1 MLAQDRP
8 KSHGMTAVFK
18 DYGRRYPVL
27 DIKSWNFKTSVFS
40 RVSRAGFFV
49 QFSPAVV
56 SILHDLPLSRMLNSD
71 MGMWHECQLWPHH
84 DRSNA
89 QRGNFSKW
97 KRINFL
103 KFSFIIPHCSIRWI
117 NWNQKLKLKTK
128 TQNIFCWC
136 NRKFDNFF
144 YTLWIGGT
152 F

>member
-1 MLAQDRP
+1 MCFLRRP
-8 KSHGMTAVFK
+8 QKFTKSSPSIWHLLHNVKSLVKIFSIFVAFLENINFTMGL
-18 DYGRRYPVL
+18 GNPVL

-89 QRGNFSKW
+89 QRGKFTSCKKKVNS
-97 KRINFL
+97 FL
-103 KFSFIIPHCSIRWI
+103 FWFSFIIPHIYLL
-117 NWNQKLKLKTK
+117 LKE
-128 TQNIFCWC
+128 C
-136 NRKFDNFF
+136 
-144 YTLWIGGT
+144 
-152 F
+152 